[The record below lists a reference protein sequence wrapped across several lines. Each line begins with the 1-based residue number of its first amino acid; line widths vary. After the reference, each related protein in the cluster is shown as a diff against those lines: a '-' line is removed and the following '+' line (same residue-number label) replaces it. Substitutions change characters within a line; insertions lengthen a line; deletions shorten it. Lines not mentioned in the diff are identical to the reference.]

1 MEPLH
6 SEAFAFGHEGSIAAT
21 LRPCRQGA
29 RRAKIGSMRR
39 FCAALLL
46 TVLAAAAGLRLGA
59 AAADTEAMRC
69 AIACGHAAAAVNG
82 AACCPMSNAPG
93 AGPSFKACLPERAA
107 LAPIVSGQSLLL
119 TGIVR
124 ILRPDSSCLFDGVA
138 TAAPISASP
147 RPVDHVPLLLG

>member
-1 MEPLH
+1 
-6 SEAFAFGHEGSIAAT
+6 
-21 LRPCRQGA
+21 
-29 RRAKIGSMRR
+29 MRR

-46 TVLAAAAGLRLGA
+46 TVLAAAAGLRLSA

-93 AGPSFKACLPERAA
+93 AGPTFKACSPEGAA
-107 LAPIVSGQSLLL
+107 VTPIVSGQPLLL

-124 ILRPDSSCLFDGVA
+124 FLPPDSSGLFDGGA
-138 TAAPISASP
+138 TAEPTSASP